1 MIGLSTI
8 GSISLGCA
16 LVAGR
21 NRVPSPAAGKTAF
34 RTLAGIYYSL
44 APISACWQPV
54 RPAFVHAGL
63 FPALSAL
70 MALLTRTARA
80 AGTLGW
86 RVRLFRIREVAVT
99 VPIVVANPRDSVRQV
114 VFIGAFRREAE
125 EVMCQ
130 A

>member
-1 MIGLSTI
+1 MALLPRPVTMMMFCMPELRASSTPYWIIGLSTI

-86 RVRLFRIREVAVT
+86 RVRLFRIGE
-99 VPIVVANPRDSVRQV
+99 
-114 VFIGAFRREAE
+114 
-125 EVMCQ
+125 
-130 A
+130 